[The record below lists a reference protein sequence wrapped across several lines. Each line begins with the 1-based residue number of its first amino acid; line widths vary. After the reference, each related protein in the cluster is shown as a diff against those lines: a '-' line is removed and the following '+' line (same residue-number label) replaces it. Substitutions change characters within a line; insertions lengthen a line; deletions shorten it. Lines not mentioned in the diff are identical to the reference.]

1 MKLLI
6 FFHYLWFLFFLIILH
21 FVSVE
26 HHAFQFEVF
35 CSPIWHFLDSEAAQ
49 RQSMWR
55 ASKFVFPS
63 AENERKRFSWLGLS
77 STETEIV
84 RRALKVCFSQQMRVC
99 ILRLQRQSYSIACC
113 WLNQL
118 THLTLGKARN
128 QKKAEEIPHQSIL
141 TPQHMMPPQNQ
152 KAGPQY
158 NVDFRIAAFRG
169 TARVSMWCF
178 WKFIIF

>member
-1 MKLLI
+1 MPI
-6 FFHYLWFLFFLIILH
+6 SYTMPPWNSWYSFITFDFYSSWLFFI
-21 FVSVE
+21 S
-26 HHAFQFEVF
+26 FQLNTMRFIEVF

-128 QKKAEEIPHQSIL
+128 QKKLKKYLINLFSPLS
-141 TPQHMMPPQNQ
+141 TWCPR
-152 KAGPQY
+152 
-158 NVDFRIAAFRG
+158 RIRKQG
-169 TARVSMWCF
+169 HNIM
-178 WKFIIF
+178 